1 METYNMRKTLALVAL
16 LSILVL
22 GVVPAFAQSGTIV
35 DIAVEDGRFETLVA
49 ALTAADLVDAL
60 SGEGPFTVFA
70 PTDTAFAALPEG
82 TVEGLLADIPAL
94 TSVLTYHVAPGA
106 FLAADVVE
114 LSEIGTLE
122 GSPISIEVT
131 SNGVVLNGS
140 VNIIIT
146 DIEASNGVIHV
157 IDAVLLP
164 PSMMPEMPE
173 DEMMVDPDSITGIAA
188 ANGNFNTLVAA
199 LQAAGLD
206 EVLAS
211 SGSYTVFAPTDAAF
225 AALPAGTV
233 EALLEDIP
241 TLTSILLYHVVPG
254 TVAAADVVTL
264 NSADTLAGSPIY
276 INVVDGGVV
285 LNGSVN
291 VTATDIMASNGVIHV
306 VDSVLLPPTFGRDL
320 VLVNTTTPLLKVPG
334 GIEVGGVI
342 EACQTA
348 VVFEQLGGFGLTNF
362 GAWINLADA
371 TFVAADYGQP
381 GGQPIAEGCQ

>member
-1 METYNMRKTLALVAL
+1 MRKTLALVAL
-16 LSILVL
+16 LSVLVL

-70 PTDTAFAALPEG
+70 PTDDAFAALPEG

-94 TSVLTYHVAPGA
+94 TSVLTYHVAPGS
-106 FLAADVVE
+106 FMAADVVE

-131 SNGVVLNGS
+131 DNGVVLNGS

-173 DEMMVDPDSITGIAA
+173 DEMMVDPNSITGIAA
-188 ANGNFNTLVAA
+188 ANGNFSTLVAA

-254 TVAAADVVTL
+254 TVLAADVVTL

-276 INVVDGGVV
+276 INADDGVV

-291 VTATDIMASNGVIHV
+291 VTSTDITASNGVIHV
-306 VDSVLLPPTFGRDL
+306 IDAVLLPPTFGRDL

-381 GGQPIAEGCQ
+381 GGQPIAEECQ